1 MAILSAAAPVGLRR
15 GACAETNALRGTTAK
30 AESTFEAGGGAVA
43 VAAADPLPI
52 YSIPLAT
59 LASASDPLA
68 EATQYGWRVLTEADG
83 ERHLVDMVGTKGNA
97 KPNVLRGER
106 SVALLEKVGQF
117 AADAVPANVTYEARL
132 LDIANIG
139 VSALWLHAADA
150 DDRFFP
156 IISNPT
162 ESSLDTLMEAARK
175 RANRRLAGAD
185 RGGGAKAS
193 EGDDEKPHRSTLER
207 GG

>member
-1 MAILSAAAPVGLRR
+1 MAIVSAAAPVGLRR
-15 GACAETNALRGTTAK
+15 GACAETNALRRATGK
-30 AESTFEAGGGAVA
+30 GGNLEIGGGAVS
-43 VAAADPLPI
+43 VEVADPLPI

-59 LASASDPLA
+59 LAHAPDPLV
-68 EATQYGWRVLTEADG
+68 EATQHGWRVLTVADG

-97 KPNVLRGER
+97 KPNVIRGER
-106 SVALLEKVGQF
+106 SIAMFEKVGQF
-117 AADAVPANVTYEARL
+117 AADVVPAGVTYEARL

-156 IISNPT
+156 IVSNPA
-162 ESSLDTLMEAARK
+162 ESSLDALMNDARN
-175 RANRRLAGAD
+175 RANRRLAAAD
-185 RGGGAKAS
+185 FGSGPKIDG
-193 EGDDEKPHRSTLER
+193 EIIETPMHSTFER